1 MTDLQGNNPI
11 VVQQKT
17 SLGAVPL
24 TNLSTP
30 TLLSLIMSLP
40 PDSVPS
46 AQSGEDHSLGLE

>member
-11 VVQQKT
+11 IVQQKT